1 MKIKYKNIIFL
12 AFSSFA
18 LASCN
23 LTMDN
28 KNARI
33 ETSIKNVKISSSL
46 RSYDKCI
53 EDGKSFDNLAST
65 KNEGADSLYNKS
77 AKILNDCDF
86 LIQDNPY
93 MVNETERMKNAA
105 LSIQN
110 YIKAGNLVQ
119 ASLNFKKFQNT
130 FNKDLIYRD
139 GSSFTE
145 NVESIL
151 SHKDQ
156 NVSGTFALINN
167 SKIIRSELKRI
178 NYWSKK

>member
-1 MKIKYKNIIFL
+1 MKIKYKNIVLL

-23 LTMDN
+23 LTMDK

-46 RSYDKCI
+46 RSYDQCV
-53 EDGKSFDNLAST
+53 EEGKSFDNLAST
-65 KNEGADSLYNKS
+65 KNEEADSLYNKS
-77 AKILNDCDF
+77 AKILNDCDA
-86 LIQDNPY
+86 LIQNNLY
-93 MVNETERMKNAA
+93 MVNETERMKIAA

-110 YIKAGNLVQ
+110 YIKAGNLIE

-130 FNKDLIYRD
+130 FNKDLAYKD
-139 GSSFTE
+139 GSSFIE
-145 NVESIL
+145 NIESLLAHNDPNIT
-151 SHKDQ
+151 SE
-156 NVSGTFALINN
+156 FALLNN
-167 SKIIRSELKRI
+167 SKIIKSELKRI